1 MVCENVLQT
10 NTKFPPQKK
19 KKKKKKKTNKQT
31 QNFLSVIAQQWLTG
45 SIRKTTW
52 QRIKITLFT

>member
-19 KKKKKKKTNKQT
+19 KKKKTNKH
-31 QNFLSVIAQQWLTG
+31 
-45 SIRKTTW
+45 
-52 QRIKITLFT
+52 KISYQSLLNNDYLGQLEKQLDNLLRLLYSHKLQI

>member
-19 KKKKKKKTNKQT
+19 KKKPNKH
-31 QNFLSVIAQQWLTG
+31 
-45 SIRKTTW
+45 
-52 QRIKITLFT
+52 KISYQSLLNNDYLDQLEKQLDNLLRLLYSHKLQI